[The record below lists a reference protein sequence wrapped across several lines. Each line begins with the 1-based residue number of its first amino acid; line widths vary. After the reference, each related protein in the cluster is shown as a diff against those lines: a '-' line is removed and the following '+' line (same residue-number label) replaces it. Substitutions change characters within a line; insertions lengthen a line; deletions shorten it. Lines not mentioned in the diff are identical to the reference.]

1 MRTVGSRQNVLFKRV
16 REALRRHDEEIVLEG
31 RKQVEDALAG
41 GWTPIQ
47 LITRGPGREDAVP
60 FTPELFDAL
69 SDTKTPQDII
79 ALFARPTFRFS
90 DLDRSRLLVAL
101 DAVQDPGNVG
111 TIVRLAAAFDAGGV
125 VLLPGTADPF
135 SPKAI
140 RSSAGAAL
148 TVPIATIT
156 VEELTGSGL
165 AIHYADAAGS
175 QDLPPPAMGVLVF
188 GNEGSGV
195 SAAIRAVGRPIA
207 IAMSDRVES
216 LNVAASAAILL
227 SRVYNGRKR

>member
-16 REALRRHDEEIVLEG
+16 REALRQRDEEIVLEG
-31 RKQVEDALAG
+31 RKQVEDALAR

-47 LITRGPGREDAVP
+47 LITRGPGREDAVA

-69 SDTKTPQDII
+69 SDTKAPQDII
-79 ALFARPTFRFS
+79 ALFERPSSRLG

-101 DAVQDPGNVG
+101 DAVQDPGNAG
-111 TIVRLAAAFDAGGV
+111 TIVRLAAAFEAGGV
-125 VLLPGTADPF
+125 VILPGTAGPF

-148 TVPIATIT
+148 TVPIAIT
-156 VEELTGSGL
+156 TAEELVSSGL
-165 AIHYADAAGS
+165 KIYYADAAGS
-175 QDLPPPAMGVLVF
+175 QSFEPPQTGVLVF

-195 SAAIRAVGRPIA
+195 SAAIRAAGTPIA

-227 SRVYNGRKR
+227 SRVYEGRKR